1 MNAEFAPDADG
12 PSGGVGGIRVDLTH
26 WRWVIDVYL
35 DDLVDLLGPPPD
47 VPDHP
52 LDALAATMNDPPE
65 QPDDPVRAR
74 LLPDGVLD
82 DPEAAAEFRRFAQT
96 TLLER
101 KHADAVALRKAAE
114 RPVVVDAAG
123 ARSLLG
129 ALNDLRLMLGTRLG
143 VTEEGMTGGGEDLQA
158 YQSYGLFTYLQG
170 MLVDVLAGQQA
181 GPDRGVPAP

>member
-1 MNAEFAPDADG
+1 MTAEFALEG
-12 PSGGVGGIRVDLTH
+12 SKGTGVRVDLTQ
-26 WRWVIDVYL
+26 WAWVINIYL
-35 DDLVDLLGPPPD
+35 DDLEDLLGPPSEIPAD
-47 VPDHP
+47 P
-52 LDALAATMNDPPE
+52 LDALAAAMKEAPE
-65 QPDDPVRAR
+65 LPTDPVRAR

-101 KHADAVALRKAAE
+101 KRADAEALRRASA
-114 RPVVVDAAG
+114 RPGVVDAAG

-143 VTEEGMTGGGEDLQA
+143 VSEDGVLAGGEDLRA

-170 MLVDVLAGQQA
+170 FLVEVLAG
-181 GPDRGVPAP
+181 DRGGPGDADSAP

>member
-1 MNAEFAPDADG
+1 MTAEFAPEGA
-12 PSGGVGGIRVDLTH
+12 GVLVDLEQ
-26 WRWVIDVYL
+26 WAWVINIYV
-35 DDLVDLLGPPPD
+35 DDLEDLLGPAREMPAD
-47 VPDHP
+47 P
-52 LDALAATMNDPPE
+52 LDALAATMNDAPE
-65 QPDDPVRAR
+65 LPTDPVRAR

-101 KHADAVALRKAAE
+101 KRADAAALRSAAAA
-114 RPVVVDAAG
+114 PGVIDAAG

-143 VTEEGMTGGGEDLQA
+143 VTEDGVLPGGEDLQA

-170 MLVDVLAGQQA
+170 LLVEVLAGDWG
-181 GPDRGVPAP
+181 GPNEGDPAP

>member
-1 MNAEFAPDADG
+1 MRAEFTPDAADET
-12 PSGGVGGIRVDLTH
+12 SVRVDLEPWAWTLNL
-26 WRWVIDVYL
+26 YL
-35 DDLVDLLGPPPD
+35 DDLETLLGPAPELPAD
-47 VPDHP
+47 P
-52 LDALAATMNDPPE
+52 LDALAATMQEAPE
-65 QPDDPVRAR
+65 LPTDPVRAR

-101 KHADAVALRKAAE
+101 KRADARALRLAAAA
-114 RPVVVDAAG
+114 PCVVDATG

-143 VTEEGMTGGGEDLQA
+143 VTEDGVLAGGEELRA

-170 MLVDVLAGQQA
+170 LLVDVLAGEWG
-181 GPDRGVPAP
+181 GPGEGDRAP

>member
-1 MNAEFAPDADG
+1 MTAEFAPGGPDG
-12 PSGGVGGIRVDLTH
+12 TGVLVDLKE
-26 WRWVIDVYL
+26 WAWVISIYV
-35 DDLVDLLGPPPD
+35 DDLEDLLGPAPEIPAD
-47 VPDHP
+47 P
-52 LDALAATMNDPPE
+52 LDALAATMKEAPE
-65 QPDDPVRAR
+65 LPSDPVRAR

-101 KHADAVALRKAAE
+101 KRADAEALRRAAAT
-114 RPVVVDAAG
+114 PGIVDAAV

-143 VTEEGMTGGGEDLQA
+143 VTDDGVLAGGEDLRA

-170 MLVDVLAGQQA
+170 LLVDVLAG
-181 GPDRGVPAP
+181 DRGGPSEADSAP

>member
-1 MNAEFAPDADG
+1 MTAEFAPAGDG
-12 PSGGVGGIRVDLTH
+12 VRGEVRVDLTQ

-35 DDLVDLLGPPPD
+35 DDLVGLLGPPPQ

-52 LDALAATMNDPPE
+52 LDALAATMHEPPE
-65 QPDDPVRAR
+65 LPADPVRAR

-82 DPEAAAEFRRFAQT
+82 DPAAAAEFRRFAQT
-96 TLLER
+96 TLLQR
-101 KHADAVALRKAAE
+101 KHADAAALRSAAE
-114 RPVVVDAAG
+114 HSGVVDAAG

-143 VTEEGMTGGGEDLQA
+143 VTEDGSPDGAEDLQA

-170 MLVDVLAGQQA
+170 LLVDVLAGQ
-181 GPDRGVPAP
+181 RGEPGHGAAAP

>member
-1 MNAEFAPDADG
+1 MAEFAPDADG
-12 PSGGVGGIRVDLTH
+12 GRGGVGGVRVDLTQ

-35 DDLVDLLGPPPD
+35 DDLVELLGPPPD

-65 QPDDPVRAR
+65 LPVDPVRAR

-82 DPEAAAEFRRFAQT
+82 DPAAAAEFRRFAQT
-96 TLLER
+96 TLLQR
-101 KHADAVALRKAAE
+101 KHADAAALRKAAE
-114 RPVVVDAAG
+114 RPTVVDAAG

-143 VTEEGMTGGGEDLQA
+143 VTEEGMPDGGEDLQA
-158 YQSYGLFTYLQG
+158 YHSYGLFTYLQG
-170 MLVDVLAGQQA
+170 LLVDVLADERGGPGQGA
-181 GPDRGVPAP
+181 TSP

>member
-1 MNAEFAPDADG
+1 MTVEFAPEGADG
-12 PSGGVGGIRVDLTH
+12 TGVLVDLTD
-26 WRWVIDVYL
+26 WAWVINLYI
-35 DDLVDLLGPPPD
+35 DDLESLLGPAPEIPAD
-47 VPDHP
+47 P
-52 LDALAATMNDPPE
+52 LDALAATMKEAPE
-65 QPDDPVRAR
+65 LPSDPVRAR

-101 KHADAVALRKAAE
+101 KRSDAAALRTAAAN
-114 RPVVVDAAG
+114 PGLVDAAG

-143 VTEEGMTGGGEDLQA
+143 VTEAGVLAGGEDLRA

-170 MLVDVLAGQQA
+170 LLVEVLAGDWG
-181 GPDRGVPAP
+181 GPSEGDSAP